1 MTLGTQAQPHGKLL
15 DYEQFIDHQLE
26 RTRARIKFT
35 DIMTAG
41 LTLLVG
47 FLGVL
52 FLEVVLDHMVGL
64 PLPMRRL
71 VLSAGVTVAAIFCA
85 VRIAMPLLRRING
98 IYAAKTIEDA
108 DPAFKNSLI
117 NYLELRRYRGQMPK
131 AIMATLEARAV
142 TDLTQVEIDNVV
154 NQQRMLRA
162 FYTLSAVTVI
172 FSLYALFSPKSILD
186 STRRAFLADVVR
198 PTNTQLV
205 NIKPGNDPELAEVV
219 AGDHVVFSVHVEGVR
234 PEKVLLHYSVD
245 DGKFFAIREFSPG
258 RLMYDPWQI
267 TLTNVQQ
274 SVEYYLTGGD
284 AESLRYQLKVLP
296 APTVT
301 SMALDLVF
309 PSYTQVP
316 PRTGIEGGTVEA
328 IEGTEVTVHAT
339 TNMPASLATLDIS
352 NDTACA
358 DGNRV
363 RRCHGLDRQIQ
374 SKDER
379 YLQGQLPHDRQSA
392 QSQPRLLRHF
402 RDS

>member
-26 RTRARIKFT
+26 RTRSRIKFT

-41 LTLLVG
+41 LTLVVG

-64 PLPMRRL
+64 PLLTRRL
-71 VLSAGVTVAAIFCA
+71 VLSAGVTIAAAFSAI
-85 VRIAMPLLRRING
+85 RIAMPLLRRING

-117 NYLELRRYRGQMPK
+117 NYLELRRFRGQVPK
-131 AIMATLEARAV
+131 AIMATLQARAV

-205 NIKPGNDPELAEVV
+205 NIKPGNDPKLAEIV
-219 AGDHVVFSVHVEGVR
+219 AGDHAIFSVHVEGVR
-234 PEKVLLHYSVD
+234 P
-245 DGKFFAIREFSPG
+245 
-258 RLMYDPWQI
+258 Q
-267 TLTNVQQ
+267 
-274 SVEYYLTGGD
+274 
-284 AESLRYQLKVLP
+284 
-296 APTVT
+296 
-301 SMALDLVF
+301 
-309 PSYTQVP
+309 
-316 PRTGIEGGTVEA
+316 
-328 IEGTEVTVHAT
+328 
-339 TNMPASLATLDIS
+339 
-352 NDTACA
+352 
-358 DGNRV
+358 
-363 RRCHGLDRQIQ
+363 
-374 SKDER
+374 
-379 YLQGQLPHDRQSA
+379 
-392 QSQPRLLRHF
+392 
-402 RDS
+402 